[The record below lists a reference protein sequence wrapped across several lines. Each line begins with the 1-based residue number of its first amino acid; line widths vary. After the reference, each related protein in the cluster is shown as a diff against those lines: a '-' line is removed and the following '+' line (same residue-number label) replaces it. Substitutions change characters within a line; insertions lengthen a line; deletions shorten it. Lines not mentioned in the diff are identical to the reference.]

1 MQQNEAHSEGGKTV
15 HISFPPLWLSPLG
28 LLKGSGIN
36 LPSIWLIL
44 LNGRQGEAIFLQQ
57 KYFEPAGLWAKGLQA
72 GKSFEAIWKNVDG
85 GIKVGI
91 GWSDKER
98 GTQRQD
104 RMTRCKMCHRVQIC
118 WAKTESFLYYHSATF
133 WGNKSNRKTHI
144 YLGYFYTTSL
154 EFCLK
159 QLIIKTI
166 SKYQKQACK
175 QKLTIKNWSNKTSN

>member
-1 MQQNEAHSEGGKTV
+1 M
-15 HISFPPLWLSPLG
+15 
-28 LLKGSGIN
+28 
-36 LPSIWLIL
+36 
-44 LNGRQGEAIFLQQ
+44 
-57 KYFEPAGLWAKGLQA
+57 
-72 GKSFEAIWKNVDG
+72 
-85 GIKVGI
+85 GI

-104 RMTRCKMCHRVQIC
+104 RMTRCKICHRVQIC

-133 WGNKSNRKTHI
+133 WGNKSNRKTHF
-144 YLGYFYTTSL
+144 YLGYFYTTSS

-175 QKLTIKNWSNKTSN
+175 QKLLKTDQIKPLIKNLGKKLCFRLAPKTKQSRHQVSLKEEGIPKANCNHRKCSVFSCHLPHL